1 MMDAQL
7 CQLQLHAVLGDR
19 ITVDVDRFNPVN
31 EVVRIGAILPYAKA
45 SVQPQPTGGAW
56 RRG

>member
-1 MMDAQL
+1 MDAQL